1 MAEYFGDLIFV
12 NSDGMCFGEI
22 YATDVANM
30 ITIASSGY
38 GGRAQI
44 TSFAVNGVSNNAI
57 PDHTNDHITITKAG
71 MYLCTVSIATTSA
84 GGTGAYLVGFGVFK
98 NNGATGFSNLHA
110 HRNLSGG
117 LSDHGSISMS
127 GIIDLAAT
135 DTVEV
140 WCWNATNTNNIVIDD
155 ITLSLLQIGGT

>member
-1 MAEYFGDLIFV
+1 MAGYYGDLVFV

-22 YATDVANM
+22 YATDVANT
-30 ITIASSGY
+30 ITIAGTGY
-38 GGRAQI
+38 ANRVQI
-44 TSFAVNGVSNNAI
+44 TSFAVNGVSNNAT

-71 MYLCTVSIATTSA
+71 MYLCTVSVAASSA
-84 GGTGAYLVGFGVFK
+84 GGTAYLAGFGVFK
-98 NNGATGFSNLHA
+98 GNGVTAFENLHA

-117 LSDHGSISMS
+117 GGDNGSISMS